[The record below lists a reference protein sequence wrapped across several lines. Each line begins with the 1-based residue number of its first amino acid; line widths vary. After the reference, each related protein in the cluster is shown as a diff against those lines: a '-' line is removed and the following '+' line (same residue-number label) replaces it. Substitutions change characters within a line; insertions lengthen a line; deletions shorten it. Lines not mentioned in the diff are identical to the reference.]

1 MTEPLLVELFTE
13 ELPPKALQRLG
24 AAFATGLLD
33 GLRTQGLVP
42 AEASVEAFSTP
53 RRLAARIGS
62 VLDSAPERAESKKLM
77 PVKVA
82 FGEDGKPSAAL
93 LKRLEKEGAS
103 ASQLQRKIEGDS
115 EYVFLEQTLKGVTL
129 AAGLQTALTDT
140 IAKLPVPKL
149 MSYQLADGATTVQFV
164 RPAHGLIALHG
175 DQLVDVAALGL
186 KAGRIAHGHRF
197 QGVKDFVIEA
207 AGIYEDA
214 LYTHGRVIASFDLR
228 RVETERQLRKR
239 AGELNASL
247 GPEREVEALLDEVT
261 GLIEHPTVY
270 VGEFESA
277 YLAVPPECLILTMR
291 ANQKYFP
298 LFDKAGQLTNKFLI
312 VSNMR
317 LTDPAHIIEGNER
330 VVRPRLADARFFF
343 ETDKK
348 TKLEARVP
356 QLATV
361 THHNKLGSQLD
372 RVTRVRGTAKIIA
385 SLLGADV
392 SLTDR
397 AAYLA
402 KADLLTLMVG
412 EFPELQG
419 LMGKYYAR
427 HDGEPEAVAQAIESH
442 YWPRFAGDVLPS
454 GPIGACVALADRLD
468 TLVGIYG
475 IGLVPTGEKDPFGLR
490 RAALGVLRIII
501 EKRLQLDLFDL
512 LQSAAAQFPDNL
524 IPQSAVIE
532 LRLFILDRL
541 KNFLREKEHEPSDI
555 DAVVQQSTNRL
566 DQVTARLDAVKAFR
580 ALPEAKDLAAAN
592 KRIQNILKKTHD
604 YSSAEPDP
612 GIMTEEAERAL
623 FRALKRIAPESS
635 RLVLAED
642 FVGALS
648 LLASIRN
655 EVDVFFSDVL
665 VMDDDPKTQRNRLT
679 LLQRLGLTMNEV
691 ADISKLAS

>member
-1 MTEPLLVELFTE
+1 
-13 ELPPKALQRLG
+13 
-24 AAFATGLLD
+24 
-33 GLRTQGLVP
+33 
-42 AEASVEAFSTP
+42 
-53 RRLAARIGS
+53 
-62 VLDSAPERAESKKLM
+62 
-77 PVKVA
+77 
-82 FGEDGKPSAAL
+82 
-93 LKRLEKEGAS
+93 
-103 ASQLQRKIEGDS
+103 
-115 EYVFLEQTLKGVTL
+115 
-129 AAGLQTALTDT
+129 
-140 IAKLPVPKL
+140 
-149 MSYQLADGATTVQFV
+149 
-164 RPAHGLIALHG
+164 
-175 DQLVDVAALGL
+175 
-186 KAGRIAHGHRF
+186 
-197 QGVKDFVIEA
+197 
-207 AGIYEDA
+207 
-214 LYTHGRVIASFDLR
+214 
-228 RVETERQLRKR
+228 
-239 AGELNASL
+239 
-247 GPEREVEALLDEVT
+247 
-261 GLIEHPTVY
+261 
-270 VGEFESA
+270 
-277 YLAVPPECLILTMR
+277 MR

-298 LFDKAGQLTNKFLI
+298 LFDGAGKLTNKFLI

-317 LTDPAHIIEGNER
+317 LTDPAHVIEGNER
-330 VVRPRLADARFFF
+330 VVRPRLADAQFFF
-343 ETDKK
+343 DTDKK
-348 TKLEARVP
+348 TKLEDRVP

-361 THHNKLGSQLD
+361 TYHNRLGSQLD
-372 RVTRVRGTAKIIA
+372 RVTRVRGTAKTIA
-385 SLLGADV
+385 SRLGADAA
-392 SLTDR
+392 LADR
-397 AAYLA
+397 AAHLA

-442 YWPRFAGDVLPS
+442 YWPRFAGDILPS

-501 EKRLQLDLFDL
+501 EKRLQLDLSEL
-512 LQSAAAQFPDNL
+512 LQTAAAQFPDNL
-524 IPQSAVIE
+524 IPQTAIVE

-541 KNFLREKEHEPSDI
+541 KNFLREKEHEQSAI

-648 LLASIRN
+648 LLAGIRN